1 MMLGA
6 FGCLNNTDF
15 EIKILNDNIVLDV
28 FIIRQKL
35 RHVQIIQK

>member
-1 MMLGA
+1 MVLGA
-6 FGCLNNTDF
+6 HGCVNNVDF
-15 EIKILNDNIVLDV
+15 EKKWLNDNIVLDV